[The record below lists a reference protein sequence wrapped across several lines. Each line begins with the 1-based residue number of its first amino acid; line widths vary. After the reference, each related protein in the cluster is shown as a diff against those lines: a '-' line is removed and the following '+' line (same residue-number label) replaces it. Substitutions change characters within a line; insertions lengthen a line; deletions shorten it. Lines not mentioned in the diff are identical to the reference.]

1 MSRTLDTRP
10 EEADRNDGCRA
21 SCVDW
26 YGNSRPLFLRGRVF
40 ARMDYELIEGQV
52 GEMRIRE
59 VRRVSF
65 APAAVGVAR

>member
-1 MSRTLDTRP
+1 
-10 EEADRNDGCRA
+10 
-21 SCVDW
+21 
-26 YGNSRPLFLRGRVF
+26 VF
-40 ARMDYELIEGQV
+40 ALMDYELIEGQV